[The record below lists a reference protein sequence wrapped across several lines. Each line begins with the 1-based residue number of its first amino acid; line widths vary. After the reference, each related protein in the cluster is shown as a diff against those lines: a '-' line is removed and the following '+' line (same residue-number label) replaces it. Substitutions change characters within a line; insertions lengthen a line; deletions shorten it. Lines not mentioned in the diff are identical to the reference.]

1 MDKEKLIKHNDE
13 LFEDLTEQVAK
24 LLEIKEYCL
33 NLQEIFKDNEQIKS
47 ILEHIIKLTKK

>member
-24 LLEIKEYCL
+24 ILEIKEYCL